1 MKVRELIAELIRY
14 DMDDDVLI
22 GLGESATPSGKS
34 DIHSVRDYSRALP
47 SNDEGLCSFGVYII
61 PTAALLNNDA

>member
-22 GLGESATPSGKS
+22 GLGENAIPSGKS
-34 DIHSVRDYSRALP
+34 DVHSVRDYSSSLP
-47 SNDEGLCSFGVYII
+47 INNEGNCSFGVYII
-61 PTAALLNNDA
+61 PTVALFDNDA

>member
-22 GLGESATPSGKS
+22 GLGEAAIPCGKS
-34 DIHSVRDYSRALP
+34 DVHSVRDYSSSLP
-47 SNDEGLCSFGVYII
+47 ANNDGSCSFGVYII
-61 PTAALLNNDA
+61 PTAALFDNDA